1 MDNEIA
7 LREMN
12 RIKEKL
18 SKGITLDETMFEG
31 VIMAIEALEK
41 QIPIK
46 VSTEYDDEFTCP
58 VCEITTEDYDVTTL
72 KVCPECGQKLRW
84 D

>member
-1 MDNEIA
+1 MDTIENAIGH
-7 LREMN
+7 LKVGN
-12 RIKEKL
+12 FTEKHM
-18 SKGITLDETMFEG
+18 E
-31 VIMAIEALEK
+31 MAIEALEK

-46 VSTEYDDEFTCP
+46 VSTEYDNEFTCP